1 MRKSLVS
8 LVALGLFLGA
18 PALANTAMAQTT
30 TDKAT
35 TQQQTSAPS
44 AEQSKQML
52 GEYEARTEIDG
63 HIFRAMMPDGSRV
76 LVLVGPRNLEPEQ
89 DVKANDNDIR
99 SRFEEGGFSD
109 VAILGGPRVFRAD
122 LDAEHY
128 IFALTADEM
137 LRFGVQ
143 TGALTGTDSEMGR
156 DATELGKTDTET
168 TVEMGQADTEM
179 QMNPQAGTTTG
190 QAGTGSETQLG
201 QTGTGMQTETQ
212 AQDGQT
218 GTETGTGTE
227 TQLGQTGTETGTGTE
242 TQLGQTG
249 TETDTGTETQL
260 GQTDTEMDTET
271 ETQLGQTGTGMQ
283 TETQAQ
289 DGQTGTQA
297 GQIGRALSEPDADRI
312 VSNLEEAG
320 LQNAEE
326 FQGRLVKAMTVT
338 DRPMFFV
345 ITAKNMDSGGQVDIN
360 EDEVRQKLESA
371 GLEKVEFIKD
381 AKIVRGELED
391 DQVFV
396 LAGDLFGQTGQQ

>member
-1 MRKSLVS
+1 
-8 LVALGLFLGA
+8 
-18 PALANTAMAQTT
+18 
-30 TDKAT
+30 
-35 TQQQTSAPS
+35 
-44 AEQSKQML
+44 
-52 GEYEARTEIDG
+52 
-63 HIFRAMMPDGSRV
+63 
-76 LVLVGPRNLEPEQ
+76 
-89 DVKANDNDIR
+89 
-99 SRFEEGGFSD
+99 
-109 VAILGGPRVFRAD
+109 
-122 LDAEHY
+122 
-128 IFALTADEM
+128 
-137 LRFGVQ
+137 
-143 TGALTGTDSEMGR
+143 
-156 DATELGKTDTET
+156 
-168 TVEMGQADTEM
+168 MGQADTEM

-201 QTGTGMQTETQ
+201 QTGTETDTET
-212 AQDGQT
+212 D
-218 GTETGTGTE
+218 
-227 TQLGQTGTETGTGTE
+227 

-249 TETDTGTETQL
+249 TETDTGTDTQL
-260 GQTDTEMDTET
+260 GQTGTET
-271 ETQLGQTGTGMQ
+271 DTGTDTQLGQTGTGME
-283 TETQAQ
+283 TETQGQ
-289 DGQTGTQA
+289 VGQTGTQA